1 MTPSSAS
8 TPSALRF
15 ADAEP
20 DPLAPHERAFVVL
33 EDHSAVPA
41 ERKEPENCLAVV
53 SLATG
58 EISKIVRGSDF
69 YSSPRPSP
77 DGKRIAWVEWVR
89 SRVFQTL
96 EFGGRRERRGRRG
109 KREKRE
115 GGGGKKTGGKEEEG
129 KMKKEKRTDPS
140 PSPLHFP
147 SSPLS
152 KKSKLD
158 HRRSTPTCPGTTP
171 RSSSQT

>member
-115 GGGGKKTGGKEEEG
+115 GGGKKTEGGKEEG
-129 KMKKEKRTDPS
+129 KMKKEKRT
-140 PSPLHFP
+140 
-147 SSPLS
+147 
-152 KKSKLD
+152 
-158 HRRSTPTCPGTTP
+158 
-171 RSSSQT
+171 